1 MTDEELLRLLEETPP
16 EDLTPEQLTALRE
29 RLPHSVPLQRA
40 FAEHLRLD
48 QALAAVLGRP
58 GVSAETIIQRAQRSG
73 RRGWWYVAAAG
84 LLFFAVASYLYFT
97 RETPRPDVIVA
108 PGDPTQPEQPDPQQ
122 PDPKANPGQVV
133 QGDGHN
139 TPGQTGPLVVA
150 PELPEDMADDDPWAA
165 ALRAEGAPPPFAE
178 VCFDDFPPDQSNVGV
193 DELSRWFQPIDPGR
207 LRLSLAG
214 RNAFVEGLVKLRAPW
229 TEHAALRMAIHSPQ
243 NFRMHIFSGN
253 EGVTLWTQEYAEP
266 GWAAYVTTRATGQP
280 RPETYTL
287 AATDGGLYRRLGRG
301 TVELH
306 YEAGTLTLTRGNVRL
321 LTAPLPSWPTEIYL
335 EGRAAWRG
343 IEMFRVAGLPPAAEP
358 YPLVRRAE
366 SPASLPWERQLP
378 RGAKAEAQPDG
389 SLRLTATDA
398 QEESRVWIMRPEN
411 GLQEYVFEIENAL
424 PGSGLYL
431 GDHQGKPLMSVGLF
445 REQKTS
451 QPVLDYSTSTGTRDS
466 LSMDDRRRATPYVR
480 GRLWVKLVPGAGTF
494 KCFISAD
501 GLSFSPMGEKFETSV
516 PSGCQ
521 SLGLYCLPGGDRGIT
536 LRQLQIRELDAIASL
551 APANLREQALALDD
565 LPDVGNWLAEV
576 TRHRP
581 ADVPDDAWRR
591 ACAVRT
597 LSGRPSALLA
607 AGLLE
612 ALATEGITQPLPVAQ
627 RLKLLDQVVLLS
639 NTLDDNTALRMAE
652 LYQRLGLQ
660 LDREGEARP
669 YTLVAD
675 ALINAPLWGT
685 ARVPLLPELLIRR
698 EMIRLIYTGNW
709 DWAADLA
716 WRIKYWN
723 RMADLNPR
731 SIPPGRENLDRLAN
745 WMLANAAFAT
755 PDLRPLAVPLMV
767 VDDAETELMQKR
779 QQRRRAEGTAPP
791 RNADWRHPFVEQVS
805 KEGYNIL
812 AEFQAAISSNAYE
825 DACQVITSAQPTG
838 ALGLLPESH
847 DPQLFVSL
855 PAAVALAMQ
864 DRPELRRT
872 MQDKYGGIGQLRL
885 RQAMRDGDV
894 QTVRGVSI
902 QFHGTHAAAEA
913 HLWLGDRA
921 LSAGEFSSA
930 MGHYR
935 TALQTAPPSLEHPL
949 SARLRLAAAM
959 VGREAGE
966 PPTQP
971 VLFGGQRLT
980 APQFEQL
987 VQELMRQRRPPA
999 GAAAAEGTAPVR
1011 LPAPAKL
1018 KLEPLIDFPGTQG
1031 RDPNDAPA
1039 GVDWVARQLAG
1050 VVHGA
1055 RMYFSDG
1062 FVTSAVDLT
1071 QRKQLWIT
1079 ELAGTPLVHAWS
1091 CVPMPPVYAGP
1102 RIYVRQVSQQGPQI
1116 VCLDSESGKQLWA
1129 SRGDLHIASNPIV
1142 QQDEVYAVAV
1152 SSRNDGNL
1160 TLSLVSFDARTG
1172 ELIARR
1178 PLMQLADY
1186 WQSRL
1191 PCHVA
1196 AVENRIVAVC
1206 GGCVFSCDLL
1216 AQPRWLRRQVWFSAE
1231 ADPTSIRQHHL
1242 PPLVVGK
1249 QVFATGRGVRAIEAL
1264 DLDTGRL
1271 LWRTP
1276 LADVKRLLG
1285 VQQGVLVAET
1295 DEGWEGLSPETGER
1309 LWQHPRRGRPLEATL
1324 TGDSGVI
1331 LIAQAEPWPQGLWR
1345 PVLSWINPASGEE
1358 IAHAPL
1364 DALIAKEPR
1373 LGPITV
1379 FRNQLLAFA
1388 SVDDERDPA
1397 RRLYECKPAGSPCP
1411 PRPAEQPLAVWSACP
1426 ADLQAVATQVMPG
1439 WSLVSSLRDH
1449 KTGLGTIGTTET
1461 PVLVTLADTVRPAQ
1475 LLRRVELPPG
1485 AKASLV
1491 VEAAAVGDESWHL
1504 AIAADDETL
1513 LEATVTKD
1521 LLRRTVDL
1529 SSLAGKSF
1537 WLSAQ
1542 QSYSK
1547 RGDVYGMWKKLELR
1561 ITLPEKA
1568 EKE

>member
-16 EDLTPEQLTALRE
+16 EELTPEQLAALRE
-29 RLPHSVPLQRA
+29 RLPHSVPLQQA
-40 FAEHLRLD
+40 FAQQLRLD

-58 GVSAETIIQRAQRSG
+58 TVSVDTIVQRAQRTG
-73 RRGWWYVAAAG
+73 RRGWWYAVAGVLVFIAAAG
-84 LLFFAVASYLYFT
+84 YWYFA
-97 RETPRPDVIVA
+97 REQPPPDVVVV
-108 PGDPTQPEQPDPQQ
+108 PGKQPDQQ
-122 PDPKANPGQVV
+122 TPDPKQPDSSPDAGQVV
-133 QGDGHN
+133 EAPGADN
-139 TPGQTGPLVVA
+139 TPAQSGPVVVA
-150 PELPEDMADDDPWAA
+150 PELPEDMADDEPWAA
-165 ALRAEGAPPPFAE
+165 ALRAEGAPPPFVD
-178 VCFDDFPPDQSNVGV
+178 VCFDDFPVEQSNVGV
-193 DELSRWFQPIDPGR
+193 DELARWFQPIDPGR
-207 LRLSLAG
+207 LRIGLSS
-214 RNAFVEGLVKLRAPW
+214 RNTFVEGLVKLRAPW

-243 NFRMHIFSGN
+243 NFRMHVYSGT
-253 EGVTLWTQEYAEP
+253 EGVTLWSQEYAEP
-266 GWAAYVTTRATGQP
+266 GWAAYITTRKAGQP
-280 RPETYTL
+280 RPETHTL

-366 SPASLPWERQLP
+366 SPASLPWERRLP
-378 RGAKAEAQPDG
+378 RGAKANAQADG
-389 SLRLTATDA
+389 SIRLTATDA
-398 QEESRVWIMRPEN
+398 QEDARVWITRPET
-411 GLQEYVFEIENAL
+411 GLHEYVFEIEKAL
-424 PGSGLYL
+424 PGAGLYL
-431 GDHQGKPLMSVGLF
+431 GDHQGKPLVSVGLF
-445 REQKTS
+445 REQKTG
-451 QPVLDYSTSTGTRDS
+451 QPVLDYSTSTAYRDTV
-466 LSMDDRRRATPYVR
+466 SMDDRRRATPYLR
-480 GRLWVKLVPGAGTF
+480 DRLWVKLVPGAGTF
-494 KCFISAD
+494 KCFISGD
-501 GLSFSPMGEKFETSV
+501 GLNFSPMGEKFETSV

-536 LRQLQIRELDAIASL
+536 LRQLQIRELDAIAAL

-581 ADVPDDAWRR
+581 ADVADDAWRR

-612 ALATEGITQPLPVAQ
+612 ALASEGIAQPLPVDQ
-627 RLKLLDQVVLLS
+627 RLKLLEQVVLLS
-639 NTLDDNTALRMAE
+639 NTLDENTAIRLAD
-652 LYQRLGLQ
+652 LYQQLGMQ
-660 LDREGEARP
+660 LDREGEPRP
-669 YTLVAD
+669 FTLVAD
-675 ALINAPLWGT
+675 ALKNAPFWGP
-685 ARVPLLPELLIRR
+685 ARVPLLPEPLIRR
-698 EMIRLIYTGNW
+698 EMIHLIYTGNW

-723 RMADLNPR
+723 RTADLNPR

-755 PDLRPLAVPLMV
+755 PDLRPLTVPLMA
-767 VDDAETELMQKR
+767 VDDADAELIQRR
-779 QQRRRAEGTAPP
+779 QQRRKAEGAAPP
-791 RNADWRHPFVEQVS
+791 RHAEWRHPFVEQVS

-885 RQAMRDGDV
+885 RQAMRDGDA
-894 QTVRGVSI
+894 QTVRSVSI

-921 LSAGEFSSA
+921 LSGGDFSSA

-935 TALQTAPPSLEHPL
+935 TALQMAPPSLEHPL

-959 VGREAGE
+959 VGRDAGE

-971 VLFGGQRLT
+971 VEFGGQRLT
-980 APQFEQL
+980 ATQFELL
-987 VQELMRQRRPPA
+987 VQDLMRQRRPPA
-999 GAAAAEGTAPVR
+999 GSAAAEGTAPVR
-1011 LPAPAKL
+1011 LPPPARL
-1018 KLEPLIDFPGTQG
+1018 KADLLGDFNGTKG
-1031 RDPNDAPA
+1031 RDPNNAPA
-1039 GVDWVARQLAG
+1039 GVDWVARQLAS
-1050 VVHGA
+1050 VVHGS

-1062 FVTSAVDLT
+1062 FVTAAVDLT
-1071 QRKQLWIT
+1071 KKEQLWIT
-1079 ELAGTPLVHAWS
+1079 ELSGTPLVHAWS

-1102 RIYVRQVSQQGPQI
+1102 RIYVRQVSAQGPQI
-1116 VCLDSESGKQLWA
+1116 VCLDSQTGKQLWA
-1129 SRGDLHIASNPIV
+1129 SRADLHLASNPIV

-1152 SSRNDGNL
+1152 SSRHDGNL
-1160 TLSLVSFDARTG
+1160 TLSLVCFDSRTG

-1178 PLMQLADY
+1178 PLLQLADY
-1186 WQSRL
+1186 WESRL

-1196 AVENRIVAVC
+1196 AVENRIVAIC

-1216 AQPRWLRRQVWFSAE
+1216 AQPRWLRRQVWFSAD
-1231 ADPTSIRQHHL
+1231 ADPDSIRQHHL

-1276 LADVKRLLG
+1276 MADVRRLLG

-1295 DEGWEGLSPETGER
+1295 NEGWEGLSPETGER
-1309 LWQHPRRGRPLEATL
+1309 LWHHPRRGRPLEATL
-1324 TGDSGVI
+1324 AGDSGLI

-1345 PVLSWINPASGEE
+1345 PVISWIDPTSGEE
-1358 IAHAPL
+1358 TAHAPL
-1364 DALIAKEPR
+1364 DALIGKYPR

-1379 FRNQLLAFA
+1379 WRKQLLAFA
-1388 SVDDERDPA
+1388 AQDDDRDPM
-1397 RRLYECKPAGSPCP
+1397 RRLYEFKPAGEPYP
-1411 PRPAEQPLAVWSACP
+1411 ARPSQQPLAAWSACP
-1426 ADLQAVATQVMPG
+1426 ADLQAVAGQIVPG

-1449 KTGLGTIGTTET
+1449 KTGQGTIGTPET

-1475 LLRRVELPPG
+1475 LLRRVELPAG
-1485 AKASLV
+1485 AKATLWI
-1491 VEAAAVGDESWHL
+1491 EAAAIGDESWQL
-1504 AIAADDETL
+1504 TIAADDVPL
-1513 LEATVTKD
+1513 LETTVTKD
-1521 LLRRTVDL
+1521 LMRRGVDL

-1547 RGDVYGMWKKLELR
+1547 RGDVYGKWKKLDLR
-1561 ITLPEKA
+1561 VTMPTESQ
-1568 EKE
+1568 